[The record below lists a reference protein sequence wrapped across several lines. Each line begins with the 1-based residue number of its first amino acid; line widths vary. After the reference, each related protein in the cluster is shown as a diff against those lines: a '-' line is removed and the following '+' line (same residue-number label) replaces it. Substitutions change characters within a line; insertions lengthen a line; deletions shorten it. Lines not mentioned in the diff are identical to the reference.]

1 MTIADTG
8 FQSRTKDRS
17 GPLSGLKIVE
27 MGQLLAGP
35 FVGTR
40 CADFGAEVI
49 KVETPGEGDPM
60 REWGHHRHND
70 ECLWWPILARNKKC
84 VTANLR
90 EARGQELVRQLLS
103 DADALIEN
111 FKPGTLEKW
120 GMSPEAL
127 HEINPRLVIV
137 RVSGYGQTGPYSSR
151 PGFASVG
158 EAMGGMRYI
167 NGFPD
172 QPPPRFG
179 ISLGDSLTA
188 LFAFEGLMMA
198 LYWRD
203 TQGNGRGQ
211 VVDAA
216 ITDSCFSMLESAL
229 PEYDKCGVV
238 RSPSGTGLANV
249 VPSNIYPTSDGKY
262 CVIAANLDP
271 MFRRL
276 CAAMG
281 QPELADDPRFVNHK
295 SRGSHAELLDGMIAD
310 WTRTMTME
318 VLTAQL
324 ASNGVV
330 NGPIMSIADIAADP
344 HYRARGMVQDF
355 ADPRFGTLAIP
366 GIAPQLTQTP
376 GRVDWLGPAE
386 VGAHNREIYGD
397 LGLSQDELDELGAQG
412 II

>member
-1 MTIADTG
+1 MTEPGQTP
-8 FQSRTKDRS
+8 SR
-17 GPLSGLKIVE
+17 GPLAGLRIVE

-49 KVETPGEGDPM
+49 KIETPGAGDPM
-60 REWGHHRHND
+60 RAWGHHRYEGHG
-70 ECLWWPILARNKKC
+70 LWWPILARGKKS

-90 EARGQELVRQLLS
+90 EPEGQALVRRLLEG
-103 DADALIEN
+103 ADALIEN

-120 GMSPEAL
+120 GLGPEEL
-127 HEINPRLVIV
+127 HAINPRLIIV
-137 RVSGYGQTGPYSSR
+137 RVSGFGQTGPYANR

-158 EAMGGMRYI
+158 EAMGGMRAI

-203 TQGNGRGQ
+203 GAGGGKGQ

-216 ITDSCFSMLESAL
+216 INEACFSMLESAL

-238 RSPSGTGLANV
+238 RGPQGTGLANV
-249 VPSNIYPTSDGKY
+249 VPSNIYPTSDGKFT
-262 CVIAANLDP
+262 VIAANLDP

-276 CAAMG
+276 CTAMG
-281 QPELADDPRFVNHK
+281 RDDMIDDPRCTSHTA
-295 SRGSHAELLDGMIAD
+295 RGENAAFIDGTIAD
-310 WTRTMTME
+310 WTRTLSTE
-318 VLTAQL
+318 EL
-324 ASNGVV
+324 AAALERHGVV
-330 NGPIMSIADIAADP
+330 HGPILTIADIAEDP
-344 HYRARGMVQDF
+344 HYKARGMVRRVE
-355 ADPRFGTLAIP
+355 DPRFGDIAVP
-366 GIAPQLTQTP
+366 GVAPRLTETP
-376 GRVDWLGPAE
+376 GEPGWLGRETPGDDNAAVWGEFGLDAE
-386 VGAHNREIYGD
+386 RLAD
-397 LGLSQDELDELGAQG
+397 LKARG
-412 II
+412 IL